1 MLQVLY
7 EADGRQ
13 QAFNLSGDQATIGRA
28 TDNDIV
34 LNDFSVSRR
43 HAFLQKE
50 GGAWILRDNHS
61 TNGVRIND
69 RPVPECA
76 VANGDQV
83 TIGTFRLLF
92 RELAEPEVPADARLD
107 STATCIRP
115 ISEFNLDFGL
125 EREAT
130 PLPESTQNRKR
141 AALDV
146 AYKNK
151 VFEILVQVA
160 KTLISA
166 DEIETVLDKV
176 MELIFEYLP
185 VDRGFL
191 LLEEGGELRLRMSR
205 FKSRQRAT
213 TDGSAPYSRTIV
225 DMVMKQKVAVLTSDA
240 QTDERFG
247 AGMSIRMQQ
256 IRSAMCAPLWN
267 RDSVIGVIHVDSP
280 LHVGTFTERDLDL
293 LTALANFAAVAIERA
308 RLHERVAEEKRIR
321 GRLERYHSPHVVEEI
336 IGDSGAAGA
345 VNGVRTGNV
354 TILFADLVG
363 FTALSEKMAPE
374 ALAALL
380 TRFFTLS
387 SDAVFSREGTI
398 DKFIGDAVMAFF
410 GAPIDQPDHAERAVA
425 AALKMRD
432 EVEFWN
438 TQRAEAGEPR
448 IEIRIALNTGEAIVG
463 EIGSERRVDYTVLG
477 NSVNMAARME
487 EFVATPGDIVVGP
500 NTYEAV
506 RDKYKVARL
515 GHYSLKG
522 LSSPVPMYKVIGELS
537 PEETM
542 DRSSTAAKTSP
553 PLARDLRR

>member
-13 QAFNLSGDQATIGRA
+13 QVFNLTSEQATIGRA

-43 HAFLQKE
+43 HAYLRRE
-50 GGAWILRDNHS
+50 SGVWVLRDNHS

-69 RPVPECA
+69 RPVPECS
-76 VANGDQV
+76 VADGDEV
-83 TIGTFRLLF
+83 SIGTFHLVF
-92 RELAEPEVPADARLD
+92 REAADAEPPAAAAALD
-107 STATCIRP
+107 STSTCIRP
-115 ISEFNLDFGL
+115 IAEFNLDFGL
-125 EREAT
+125 EKGAA
-130 PLPESTQNRKR
+130 PAPESTESRRR

-146 AYKNK
+146 SYRNK

-166 DEIETVLDKV
+166 DDVETVLAKV
-176 MELIFEYLP
+176 MDLIFEYLP

-191 LLEEGGELRLRMSR
+191 LLEERGNLQLRMSR
-205 FKSRQRAT
+205 FRSHHRAT
-213 TDGSAPYSRTIV
+213 SDGSAPYSRTIV
-225 DMVMKQKVAVLTSDA
+225 DMVMRQKVATLTSDA
-240 QTDERFG
+240 QVDERFG

-280 LHVGTFTERDLDL
+280 LHAGTFTERDLDL

-336 IGDSGAAGA
+336 IADVEATGTFK
-345 VNGVRTGNV
+345 GVRTETV

-363 FTALSEKMAPE
+363 FTSWSEKMAAAP
-374 ALAALL
+374 LAALL
-380 TRFFTLS
+380 TRFFTLC
-387 SDAVFSREGTI
+387 SDAIFSQEGTI

-410 GAPIDQPDHAERAVA
+410 GAPIDQPDHAERAVV
-425 AALKMRD
+425 AALKIR
-432 EVEFWN
+432 EGVEFWN
-438 TQRAEAGEPR
+438 QQRAAAGEPP
-448 IEIRIALNTGEAIVG
+448 IEVRIALNTGEAIVG
-463 EIGSERRVDYTVLG
+463 EIGSERRVDFTVLG
-477 NSVNMAARME
+477 NAVNVAARME
-487 EFVATPGDIVVGP
+487 EYVATAGDIVIGP
-500 NTYEAV
+500 ATYEAV
-506 RDKYKVARL
+506 RNRYKVARL

-522 LSSPVPMYKVIGELS
+522 LSTPVPMYKVLGDIS
-537 PEETM
+537 PEETL
-542 DRSSTAAKTSP
+542 DRSATG
-553 PLARDLRR
+553 ARSRG